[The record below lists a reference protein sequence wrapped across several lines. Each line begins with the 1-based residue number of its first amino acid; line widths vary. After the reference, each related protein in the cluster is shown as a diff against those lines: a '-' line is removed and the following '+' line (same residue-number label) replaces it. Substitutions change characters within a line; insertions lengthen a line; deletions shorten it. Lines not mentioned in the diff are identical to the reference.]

1 MSPVEICYFSGA
13 YISRGLSGAAALL
26 QRMASGAISMP
37 FFCCPCLYDHRW
49 GREDKRGVIV
59 AFGGVVFGVEIAT
72 SCSYGRGFLLSDR
85 LKAIS
90 R

>member
-13 YISRGLSGAAALL
+13 YISRGLGGAAALL

-37 FFCCPCLYDHRW
+37 FFVVLACTTTV
-49 GREDKRGVIV
+49 GGEEKRGVIV